1 MALRG
6 DDFIGVRVNEDDN
19 LYLLKGEA
27 KSRETLGKT
36 AINEARKA
44 LSRGD
49 ERPTPTSLLFVAHR
63 LMERDGAEAT
73 LGRMIR
79 NQVGSRTIPASRIEH
94 AMFTMSGNDTA
105 QALID
110 DLNAASA
117 DRTHTVIHL
126 MIEDHQ
132 DFI

>member
-1 MALRG
+1 MLSISSAYRS
-6 DDFIGVRVNEDDN
+6 IGQTILNW
-19 LYLLKGEA
+19 
-27 KSRETLGKT
+27 
-36 AINEARKA
+36 
-44 LSRGD
+44 
-49 ERPTPTSLLFVAHR
+49 ERQVTRWLIMCAHR
-63 LMERDGAEAT
+63 GENLNTSHVEAT

-126 MIEDHQ
+126 RIEDHQ